1 MFPGP
6 DESRTRAVASPDGP
20 RASWLR
26 VWALIGGGVAVAVAA
41 VLVVVL
47 VVGKDKPTGGGE
59 IVMESAGS
67 TGQDPFTPSVA
78 KPQPLA
84 AVPAA
89 QQSPI
94 PAQAGTPAAL
104 RTINGGEPGL
114 YGGSRNLGSCDTG
127 LLVNFLEQ
135 NPDKG
140 AAWAGVLGITA
151 PQIRDYVSQLTQVV
165 LRADTRVTNHGFANG
180 KAFALQSVL
189 QAGTAVLVDK
199 FGAPRVRCECGNP
212 LLEPKPVRYTP
223 VYVGQAWPQFKPEM
237 LVVVVKITVIID
249 IFTLYDGG
257 CGCYFGRPRG
267 GDGSTDTDIPRPP
280 PPPPPSTEYAPSV
293 PSSAPPGYVPPT
305 KQYTPPGPCATA
317 GASCG
322 ETPEPPSTSQQPCP
336 LTTECGNRSLN
347 PDTPTATSPNP
358 RVGCL
363 PGETPPAG
371 VICGQEQPQTGQ
383 QRTAA
388 PLSPTPDFSCYAG
401 EPAKTP
407 DSYCAGKP

>member
-1 MFPGP
+1 
-6 DESRTRAVASPDGP
+6 
-20 RASWLR
+20 
-26 VWALIGGGVAVAVAA
+26 
-41 VLVVVL
+41 
-47 VVGKDKPTGGGE
+47 
-59 IVMESAGS
+59 MESAGS

-78 KPQPLA
+78 KPQPA
-84 AVPAA
+84 AAPAA

-94 PAQAGTPAAL
+94 AVPQPGAPAAL

-114 YGGSRNLGSCDTG
+114 YGGSRNLGTCDTG

-212 LLEPKPVRYTP
+212 LLEPEPVKYTP
-223 VYVGQAWPQFKPEM
+223 VYTGQAWPQFNPET
-237 LVVVVKITVIID
+237 LVVVKTTVIIE

-267 GDGSTDTDIPRPP
+267 GDGSTDTDTPP
-280 PPPPPSTEYAPSV
+280 PPPPPPPPPRTEYVPSV
-293 PSSAPPGYVPPT
+293 PSSVPEYAPPT

-322 ETPEPPSTSQQPCP
+322 ETPAPPSTSQQPCP

-347 PDTPTATSPNP
+347 PDTPTAPAPNP

-371 VICGQEQPQTGQ
+371 VTCGQQPQDQ
-383 QRTAA
+383 QQQPAT

-401 EPAKTP
+401 EPAKSS

>member
-1 MFPGP
+1 
-6 DESRTRAVASPDGP
+6 VA
-20 RASWLR
+20 
-26 VWALIGGGVAVAVAA
+26 
-41 VLVVVL
+41 
-47 VVGKDKPTGGGE
+47 
-59 IVMESAGS
+59 
-67 TGQDPFTPSVA
+67 
-78 KPQPLA
+78 PQSGA
-84 AVPAA
+84 
-89 QQSPI
+89 
-94 PAQAGTPAAL
+94 PAAL
-104 RTINGGEPGL
+104 RTISGAEPGL
-114 YGGSRNLGSCDTG
+114 YGGSRNLGTCDTG

-212 LLEPKPVRYTP
+212 LLEPAPVKYTP
-223 VYVGQAWPQFKPEM
+223 VYIGQAWPQFKPET
-237 LVVVVKITVIID
+237 LVVVVKTTVIIE

-280 PPPPPSTEYAPSV
+280 PPPSTEYAPSP
-293 PSSAPPGYVPPT
+293 PSSAPPEYIPPT
-305 KQYTPPGPCATA
+305 RQYTPPGPCATA

-322 ETPEPPSTSQQPCP
+322 ETSAPPTSQQPCP

-347 PDTPTATSPNP
+347 PDTPTEIAPNP

-371 VICGQEQPQTGQ
+371 VICDPQPQTQQ

-388 PLSPTPDFSCYAG
+388 PVSPVPDYSCSLG
-401 EPAKTP
+401 EPAKSP